1 VTQVVEHRV
10 ASAKP
15 RVQLLVLP
23 QKQTKKQ
30 KTNSLNAILV
40 VFILI
45 GHGDVGA
52 SEGGFAEYAL
62 SKPSTML
69 CGFPASVIMTELGL
83 HFRNRA
89 AWLLG

>member
-1 VTQVVEHRV
+1 VVEHRV

-45 GHGDVGA
+45 TRIWV
-52 SEGGFAEYAL
+52 FL
-62 SKPSTML
+62 SGE
-69 CGFPASVIMTELGL
+69 CL
-83 HFRNRA
+83 HFGLNK
-89 AWLLG
+89 LFILTFVIFQIPFLD